1 MPKEFCKLFHAAD
14 VGQVLVIL
22 ESDENGDPAVNVKF
36 RIVCM
41 TDMMDM
47 TAMAWIITSFSGE
60 NMGFDKEEDAETWAW
75 EQAEKAFDAVTEES
89 ALVMA
94 RKTISDFGAMFSEV
108 GGHA

>member
-36 RIVCM
+36 RMGCM
-41 TDMMDM
+41 TDMA
-47 TAMAWIITSFSGE
+47 AMAGLIASFSGE

-75 EQAEKAFDAVTEES
+75 AQAEKAFDAVTEEF

-94 RKTISDFGAMFSEV
+94 RNAISDFGAMFSEV